1 MDNMPLIAVFIVAFV
16 AWLVGSWLTD
26 RAYKKKFAAFE
37 EDKRRIRA
45 NIAVS
50 KLAHKKKGE
59 D

>member
-1 MDNMPLIAVFIVAFV
+1 MLLIAVFTVAFI
-16 AWLVGSWLTD
+16 AWLAGSWLVE
-26 RAYKKKFAAFE
+26 RAYKKKSFE
-37 EDKRRIRA
+37 EHQRRIRA